1 MNFVEDKNPKDVR
14 GETPLHKA
22 AENGYLD
29 ICKIILE
36 DPSVDD
42 KNPKCLKIWDM
53 DYCRDFKGETPLHL
67 AAKDGYL
74 EICQLMIIY
83 IENKS
88 PKRNDG
94 KTPGQLAHKKH
105 CYSSYQDT

>member
-1 MNFVEDKNPKDVR
+1 
-14 GETPLHKA
+14 
-22 AENGYLD
+22 
-29 ICKIILE
+29 
-36 DPSVDD
+36 
-42 KNPKCLKIWDM
+42 M

-74 EICQLMIIY
+74 EICQLMITY

-105 CYSSYQDT
+105 CYSSYQDTQCMQTIRQSRGFMLEPPCGDTRQQI